1 MKSERLSGWFIIVAS
16 FFITLGNYNDT
27 VELLK
32 SGYFYIEQKF
42 TNNNEYALLDK
53 MVSTINSM
61 VIILNPTKIS
71 IK

>member
-42 TNNNEYALLDK
+42 TNNNEYA
-53 MVSTINSM
+53 
-61 VIILNPTKIS
+61 
-71 IK
+71 